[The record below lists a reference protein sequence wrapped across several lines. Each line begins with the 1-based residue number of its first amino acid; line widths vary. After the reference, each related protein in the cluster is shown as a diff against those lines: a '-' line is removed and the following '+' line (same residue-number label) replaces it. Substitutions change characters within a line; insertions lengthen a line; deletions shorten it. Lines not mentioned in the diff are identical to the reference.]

1 MLKRLSAEHGIL
13 YSRGNDT
20 LFGYFGWPTV
30 AKLDSR
36 TLLVGASGFR
46 TQHIDPFGKTTLFQS
61 NNAGRSWE
69 APFILNDSPVD
80 DRDVGVTALRDGR
93 VLVSWFS
100 QDTRLFAFPPKTFR
114 NPPNRRASFD
124 PRRQRF
130 DIVPILETWDDAVVA
145 ANIGSFIRIRDAEG
159 QWGPRIEVPVTA
171 PHGPVELAD
180 GRLFYVGSIPFK
192 GDGSRPIAHRAALS
206 ISEDGG
212 KTWSEPAP
220 LPSGPEGSAFCE
232 PHSLELPSGRILV
245 HLRNENGF
253 TTWQCHTDDGGK
265 TWSEPKCL
273 TLGAP
278 SHLLRHSSG
287 AIVATYGYRKPGY
300 GQRVLLSY
308 DDGENYEEWILRD
321 DGFGADLGYPS
332 TVELDDGTL
341 YSVYYQKTAP
351 DALNCSLLTSH
362 WELPER

>member
-1 MLKRLSAEHGIL
+1 MLKRLQAEHGIL

-46 TQHIDPFGKTTLFQS
+46 TQHIDPFGKTTLFRS

-69 APFILNDSPVD
+69 EPFILNDSPID

-100 QDTRLFAFPPKTFR
+100 QDTRIFAFPPPTLPKPKVRTVTTAR
-114 NPPNRRASFD
+114 I
-124 PRRQRF
+124 QRF
-130 DIVPILETWDDAVVA
+130 DIKPILDTWDDAVVA
-145 ANIGSFIRIRDAEG
+145 ANVGSFIRIRDAEG
-159 QWGPRIEVPVTA
+159 NWGPRIEVPVTA
-171 PHGPVELAD
+171 PHGPVELRD
-180 GRLFYVGSIPFK
+180 GRLFYVGAFAFK
-192 GDGSRPIAHRAALS
+192 GDGSRPLRERAALS
-206 ISEDGG
+206 ISADSGA
-212 KTWSEPAP
+212 TWSAPTP
-220 LPSGPEGSAFCE
+220 LPVCPGEGAFCE

-245 HLRNENGF
+245 HLRNDNDF

-265 TWSEPKCL
+265 TWSEPKLL
-273 TLGAP
+273 TVGAP

-287 AIVATYGYRKPGY
+287 AIIATYGYRRPGY

-308 DDGENYEEWILRD
+308 DDGASYEQWILRD
-321 DGFGADLGYPS
+321 DGFGGDLGYPS

>member
-69 APFILNDSPVD
+69 EPFILNDSPID

-100 QDTRLFAFPPKTFR
+100 QDTRIFAFPPPSFR
-114 NPPNRRASFD
+114 KPKVRTVTTARI
-124 PRRQRF
+124 QRF
-130 DIVPILETWDDAVVA
+130 DIKPILDTWDDAVVA
-145 ANIGSFIRIRDAEG
+145 ANVGSFIRIRDAEG
-159 QWGPRIEVPVTA
+159 HWGPRLEVPVTA
-171 PHGPVELAD
+171 PHGPIELRD
-180 GRLFYVGSIPFK
+180 GRLFYVGAFSYK
-192 GDGSRPIAHRAALS
+192 GDGSRAPSHCAALS
-206 ISEDGG
+206 ISSDGG
-212 KTWSEPAP
+212 ATWSAPTP
-220 LPSGPEGSAFCE
+220 LPPCPAEGDFCE

-245 HLRNENGF
+245 HLRNDNDF

-265 TWSEPKCL
+265 TWSEPKLL
-273 TLGAP
+273 TVGAP

-287 AIVATYGYRKPGY
+287 AIIATYGYRRPGF

-308 DDGENYEEWILRD
+308 DDGENYEKWILRD
-321 DGFGADLGYPS
+321 DGFGGDLGYPS

-341 YSVYYQKTAP
+341 YSVYYQKAAP
-351 DALNCSLLTSH
+351 DALNCSLLTSR